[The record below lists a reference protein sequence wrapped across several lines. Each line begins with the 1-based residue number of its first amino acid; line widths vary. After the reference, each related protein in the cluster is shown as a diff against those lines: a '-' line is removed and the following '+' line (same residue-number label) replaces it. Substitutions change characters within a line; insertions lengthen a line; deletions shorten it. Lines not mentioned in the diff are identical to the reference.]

1 MRAFV
6 LGGGGNR
13 GAYEVGMLE
22 ALAERGITP
31 DLVLGTSIGAING
44 AGFAADP
51 TLDGAHHLVDRW
63 LEVENDNPFEL
74 SLLRTAAVALRS
86 SGTHLLSPRPA
97 EAFVR
102 SIVGVD
108 RIEDLAVRFGCVAAC
123 IETATEA
130 WFESGPLVDA
140 VMASSALPGV
150 FPPRRID
157 GRHYLDGGIVNS
169 IPVER
174 AIELGATELFVLQV
188 GHVSEPLEPPSN
200 PFDLAMVTFEVSRR
214 HRFLGEIAGIGDE
227 VAVHVLPTGEE
238 GRGSFNDPAKLR
250 FADTS
255 AVRRRIE
262 SARAA
267 THDYLRDQGFALGA

>member
-22 ALAERGITP
+22 ALAERAIAP
-31 DLVLGTSIGAING
+31 DLVVGTSIGAING
-44 AGFAADP
+44 AAFAGDP
-51 TLDGAHHLVDRW
+51 TLDGAHRLVDRW
-63 LEVENDNPFEL
+63 LDVESDNPFEL

-86 SGTHLLSPRPA
+86 SGTHLLDPGPA
-97 EAFVR
+97 ESFVR
-102 SIVGVD
+102 SVVGVE
-108 RIEDLAVRFGCVAAC
+108 RIEDLRVPFGCVAAC

-130 WFESGPLVDA
+130 WFESGPIVDA

-150 FPPRRID
+150 FPPRRIGD
-157 GRHYLDGGIVNS
+157 RHYLDGGIVNS

-214 HRFLGEIAGIGDE
+214 HRFLGEIGAIADDIT
-227 VAVHVLPTGEE
+227 VHVLPTGEE

-250 FADTS
+250 FSDTS

-267 THDYLRDQGFALGA
+267 THDYLRDRGYGLGA